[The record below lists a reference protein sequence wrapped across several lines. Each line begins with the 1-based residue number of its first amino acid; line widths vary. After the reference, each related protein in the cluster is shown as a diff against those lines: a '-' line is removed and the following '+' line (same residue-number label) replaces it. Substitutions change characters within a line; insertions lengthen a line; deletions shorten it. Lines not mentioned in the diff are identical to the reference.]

1 MRPSNGS
8 CLSFTPLRNIRKFV
22 LVRIIVKLNYDKPA
36 FLPTLRELVRCNQ
49 AFERFS
55 NAHVRSLGLT
65 PPQFDV
71 IATLGNTDGMSCKAL
86 GDKTLITKGTLTG
99 VLDRLEEKRLI
110 ERREDKADARRTHV
124 SLTAAGAAMFANV
137 FPPHLAH
144 LDRAFSRLSSA
155 ELKQLQSGLAA
166 LHAAF
171 DKSIAVY
178 TKLEKR
184 DDA

>member
-1 MRPSNGS
+1 
-8 CLSFTPLRNIRKFV
+8 
-22 LVRIIVKLNYDKPA
+22 VKLKYDKPA

-71 IATLGNTDGMSCKAL
+71 IATLGNTEGMSCKAL
-86 GDKTLITKGTLTG
+86 GEQTLITKGTLTG
-99 VLDRLEEKRLI
+99 VLDRLEERRLV
-110 ERREDKADARRTHV
+110 ERRADANDARRTHV
-124 SLTAAGAAMFANV
+124 ALTAAGEALFANV

-144 LDRAFSRLSSA
+144 LDRAFSRLSLA
-155 ELKQLQSGLAA
+155 ELKALQSGLAT

-171 DKSIAVY
+171 DKSIAMY
-178 TKLEKR
+178 ASTPSG
-184 DDA
+184 DDE

>member
-1 MRPSNGS
+1 M
-8 CLSFTPLRNIRKFV
+8 
-22 LVRIIVKLNYDKPA
+22 KLNYEKPA
-36 FLPTLRELVRCNQ
+36 YLPTLRELVRCNQ

-55 NAHVRSLGLT
+55 NAHVRRLGLT

-86 GDKTLITKGTLTG
+86 GEKTLITKGTLTG

-110 ERREDKADARRTHV
+110 ERCEDKADARRTHV
-124 SLTAAGAAMFANV
+124 SLTPTGEALFAEV

-144 LDRAFSRLSSA
+144 LDRAFSRLSIA
-155 ELKQLQSGLAA
+155 ELKQLQSGLAS

-171 DKSIAVY
+171 DKSIAAY
-178 TKLEKR
+178 TKS
-184 DDA
+184 D